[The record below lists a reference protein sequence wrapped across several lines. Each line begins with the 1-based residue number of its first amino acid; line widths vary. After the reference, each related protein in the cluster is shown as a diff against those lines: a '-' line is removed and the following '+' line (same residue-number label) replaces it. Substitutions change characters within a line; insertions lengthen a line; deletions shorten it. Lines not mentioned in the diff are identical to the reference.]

1 MSIRP
6 AAQAAQFLLGLP
18 RSTPLDRM
26 LELADASLLDAVAV
40 AGPQA
45 ADAMVDLWRRGFER
59 VEAARR
65 ATCSSADE
73 RCDLLLIMG
82 CPDSLSAD
90 SLTGAVLGML
100 APGGRL
106 VIDAGL
112 MLGADE
118 RSDLCARLRARGL
131 FVTDQSSLCAEV
143 MAERPAVA
151 RAA

>member
-1 MSIRP
+1 MSIHP
-6 AAQAAQFLLGLP
+6 AAQAAQFLLGMA

-26 LELADASLLDAVAV
+26 LELAEASPLDAVAV

-45 ADAMVDLWRRGFER
+45 ADAMVELWRRGFER

-90 SLTGAVLGML
+90 ALTGAVLGML
-100 APGGRL
+100 SPGGRVL
-106 VIDAGL
+106 IDAGL

-118 RSDLCARLRARGL
+118 RSDLCSRLRARGL
-131 FVTDQSSLCAEV
+131 FVNDQSSLCAEV
-143 MAERPAVA
+143 MAERPAMA

>member
-1 MSIRP
+1 MSIHP

-26 LELADASLLDAVAV
+26 LELAGASPLDAVAV

-45 ADAMVDLWRRGFER
+45 ADAMVELWRRGFER
-59 VEAARR
+59 VKAARR

-73 RCDLLLIMG
+73 RCDLLLVMG
-82 CPDSLSAD
+82 CIDSSGAD
-90 SLTGAVLGML
+90 ALVGAVLNML

-106 VIDAGL
+106 IIDAGL

-118 RSDLCARLRARGL
+118 RADLCGRLRRRGL
-131 FVTDQSSLCAEV
+131 FVGDHAGLAAEL
-143 MAERPAVA
+143 MAERPALA